1 MYLFI
6 FKKLKIIILTFNFFE
21 KKILD
26 VANDGIYKHV
36 KYQCEI
42 ISTLGYTKI
51 TTVWI

>member
-36 KYQCEI
+36 KSQCEI